1 MEIGKRL
8 LDLFSSSTPLV
19 GEMQR
24 LVRAR
29 FSIDILETAQGAKP
43 FVVAALWREVG
54 GQIVVWTG
62 TQESAD
68 RFASDCAFYLEHR
81 GSPVW
86 SLAARDEMSDAP
98 LNPTLQSARMEAL
111 AHLSDGRPGVFC
123 IPHEALRGSVR
134 TADEFKRATR
144 RLRVGDTTD
153 WETLLADLVSLGYE
167 RVDTVGAAGEFAV
180 RGGIID
186 VFPPLTDLP
195 LRLEFFGDIL
205 ESIRSFALADQR
217 SVGEEKAI
225 VISPWSDAPGGAA
238 GCVLDYAPKAL
249 VVIEDQ
255 DMIVA
260 ADSAP
265 PVESGGDSIIA
276 ADEDDDPD
284 RSRASNARLIENDGA
299 SDACPTTGDDDG
311 ASDARPT
318 TDDDDGASDACPTTY
333 DDDDNAKTFRLAELV
348 ERTLKRAVLTFQPE
362 IASVRIAR
370 EADEKI
376 AVGASIAPQY
386 GRSVERF
393 VDDIRTRI
401 ARGQTVAIVSVGHR
415 RVREMLDE
423 ADIAVESRGQGRVIV
438 ADGTLDAGFV
448 MDRVNLAVVGDA
460 ELFGHSARR
469 HKMKAAKEG
478 VPLSEADLKAG
489 EYFVHA
495 NHGIGQ
501 YVSLERLTI
510 DEVERDF
517 MLLRYLGEDRLYVPI
532 DQMHLVRKYVA
543 SDGAAP
549 RLSKMGGSD
558 WARTRARVR
567 EAVDTIAQGLVRLY
581 AERETAQGHAFAPD
595 TPWQAELEESFPYD
609 ETPDQ
614 VSAIEAV
621 KADMERPRPMD
632 RLICG
637 DVGYGKT
644 EVAIRAAFKAI
655 MDRKQVAVLVPTTV
669 LAAQHFRTFSDRFA
683 AFPVRIGLLSRFR
696 TREEQRETLRDLH
709 AGSIDIVVGTHR
721 LLQKDVGFARLGL
734 VIVDE
739 EQRFGVMHKERL
751 KELRRSVDVLTLSAT
766 PIPRTL
772 HMAMVGVRDLSLIQ
786 TAPVNRVAIKTVVT
800 PANDAVVGQALRQE
814 FERNGQVYF
823 VHNRIETIY
832 GVAAAL
838 QALAPRARI
847 VVGHGQMREG
857 ELEKVMVAFVNGEF
871 DMLVSTTIIENGLD
885 IPNVNTIVVNNAD
898 RFGLA
903 QLYQLRGRVGR
914 SAHQAYAYFLHQPH
928 RKLTI
933 EAESRL
939 DAIREFSHLGSG
951 LQLAMRDLEIRGA
964 GNLLGQRQSGFI
976 AAVGFETYCQILQEA
991 IAQRRG
997 EPQPQEIPPPVL
1009 DLRVSAYLPSEYV
1022 KGAGQKIDMYQRLAA
1037 ARSIPEVDVVGEE
1050 LRDRYGPH
1058 PSPVQALLE
1067 LTRVRV
1073 LAAAKGVEKV
1083 ALEQRRLTLEIGR
1096 RFSFSEQ
1103 ALPALTALTRG
1114 NFRFTQSAIVI
1125 HLPDSLQA
1133 RDGMLGTVREILT
1146 AL

>member
-1 MEIGKRL
+1 MQIGDRP
-8 LDLFSSSTPLV
+8 LDLFSSATPLV

-24 LVRAR
+24 FIRAR
-29 FSIDILETAQGAKP
+29 LSIDVLETAQGAKP
-43 FVVAALWREVG
+43 FVVASLWREIG
-54 GQIVVWTG
+54 GQVIVWTG

-68 RFASDCAFYLEHR
+68 RFASDCAFYLDHR

-86 SLAARDEMSDAP
+86 SIAARDEMSDAP

-111 AHLSDGRPGVFC
+111 AHLADGRAGVFC
-123 IPHEALRGSVR
+123 IPHDALRSSVL
-134 TADEFKRATR
+134 TADDFRRATR
-144 RLRVGDTTD
+144 LLHVGDATD
-153 WETLLADLVSLGYE
+153 WEALLADLVALGYE

-186 VFPPLTDLP
+186 VFPPLSDLP
-195 LRLEFFGDIL
+195 LRLEFFGDVL

-217 SVGEEKAI
+217 SVGEEKSA
-225 VISPWSDAPGGAA
+225 VISPWFDGSAGAA
-238 GCVLDYAPKAL
+238 GCILDYAPDAL
-249 VVIEDQ
+249 VVVEDQ
-255 DMIVA
+255 DMIA
-260 ADSAP
+260 AAESAP
-265 PVESGGDSIIA
+265 QVESGGDSIIA
-276 ADEDDDPD
+276 ADEDDESD
-284 RSRASNARLIENDGA
+284 RSR
-299 SDACPTTGDDDG
+299 

-318 TDDDDGASDACPTTY
+318 TGSDDEETSDDDDVVGARDRFT
-333 DDDDNAKTFRLAELV
+333 LAQLV
-348 ERTLKRAVLTFQPE
+348 ERTRKRAVLTFQPD
-362 IASVRIAR
+362 IAGIRIAR
-370 EADEKI
+370 AADEKI
-376 AVGASIAPQY
+376 AVGAGIAPQY

-393 VDDIRTRI
+393 VDDVRTRI

-423 ADIAVESRGQGRVIV
+423 ADIAVESRGRGRVIV
-438 ADGTLDAGFV
+438 SDGTLDAGFV
-448 MDRVNLAVVGDA
+448 MERVNLVVIGDA

-510 DEVERDF
+510 DDVERDF

-614 VSAIEAV
+614 SSAIEAV

-696 TREEQRETLRDLH
+696 TREEQKETLRELH
-709 AGSIDIVVGTHR
+709 AGGVDIVVGTHR
-721 LLQKDVGFARLGL
+721 LLQKDVGFSRLGL

-847 VVGHGQMREG
+847 VVGHGQMKEG
-857 ELEKVMVAFVNGEF
+857 ELEKVMVAFVDGEF

-928 RKLTI
+928 RKLTV

-1037 ARSIPEVDVVGEE
+1037 ARAIPEVDAAGEE
-1050 LRDRYGPH
+1050 LRDRFGPL
-1058 PSPVQALLE
+1058 PAPVEALLE

-1125 HLPDSLQA
+1125 HLPTSMQA

>member
-1 MEIGKRL
+1 MHSANRL
-8 LDLFSSSTPLV
+8 LDHFASASPALDDIA
-19 GEMQR
+19 R

-29 FSIDILETAQGAKP
+29 CSVDVTETSQGAKP
-43 FVVAALWREVG
+43 FVVAALWRAVG
-54 GQIVVWTG
+54 GQIVVWSG
-62 TQESAD
+62 PQESAD
-68 RFASDCAFYLEHR
+68 RFASDCSFYLEQR
-81 GSPVW
+81 GAPVW
-86 SLAARDEMSDAP
+86 TLAARDETPGAP
-98 LNPTLQSARMEAL
+98 LNPTLQSARIEAL
-111 AHLSDGRPGVFC
+111 THLAAGRPGVFC
-123 IPHEALRGSVR
+123 IAHDALRDAVR
-134 TADEFKRATR
+134 DALEFTQLTR
-144 RLRVGDTTD
+144 RLRVGETVD
-153 WETLLADLVSLGYE
+153 WEALLADLVALGYE
-167 RVDTVGAAGEFAV
+167 RVETVGAAGEFAV
-180 RGGIID
+180 RGGIVD
-186 VFPPLTDLP
+186 VFPPLADLP
-195 LRLEFFGDIL
+195 LRLEFFGDVL
-205 ESIRSFALADQR
+205 ESARSFALADQR
-217 SVGEEKAI
+217 SIANVDAV
-225 VISPWSDAPGGAA
+225 VISPWSDAPDGAA
-238 GCVLDYAPKAL
+238 GCVLDYAPDA
-249 VVIEDQ
+249 VIIVEDQ
-255 DMIVA
+255 EMIA
-260 ADSAP
+260 ASDRSP
-265 PVESGGDSIIA
+265 LIESGGDSIIA
-276 ADEDDDPD
+276 ADEGNDVVGQASLAPADHKGPPHKESADPD
-284 RSRASNARLIENDGA
+284 NPQQRARFTVQS
-299 SDACPTTGDDDG
+299 
-311 ASDARPT
+311 
-318 TDDDDGASDACPTTY
+318 
-333 DDDDNAKTFRLAELV
+333 LV
-348 ERTLKRAVLTFQPE
+348 ERTSERAVVTFPPE
-362 IASVRIAR
+362 IPSVRIAR
-370 EADEKI
+370 AADDKVLV
-376 AVGASIAPQY
+376 AAGPAPLY

-393 VDDIRTRI
+393 VDDVRARV

-415 RVREMLDE
+415 RIREMLDE
-423 ADIAVESRGQGRVIV
+423 ADIAVSSDDRGHVIV

-448 MDRVNLAVVGDA
+448 MDRIGLTVVGDA

-469 HKMKAAKEG
+469 HKLKAAKEG
-478 VPLSEADLKAG
+478 VPLEQADLKAG
-489 EYFVHA
+489 EFFVHA

-501 YVSLERLTI
+501 YVSLEHLTI
-510 DEVERDF
+510 DGVERDF
-517 MLLRYLGEDRLYVPI
+517 MLLKYLGEDRLYVPI

-549 RLSKMGGSD
+549 RLSKMGGGD

-595 TPWQAELEESFPYD
+595 TPWQTELEESFPYD

-614 VSAIEAV
+614 VTSISAV

-696 TREEQRETLRDLH
+696 SRQEQKETLRDLH
-709 AGSIDIVVGTHR
+709 AGGVDIVVGTHR

-772 HMAMVGVRDLSLIQ
+772 HMSMVGVRDLSLIQ

-800 PANDAVVGQALRQE
+800 PASDAVVGQALRQE
-814 FERNGQVYF
+814 FDRGGQVYF

-838 QALAPRARI
+838 QALAPRARV
-847 VVGHGQMREG
+847 VVGHGQMKEG
-857 ELEKVMVAFVNGEF
+857 ELEQVMVAFVNGEF

-885 IPNVNTIVVNNAD
+885 IPNVNTIIVNNAD

-928 RKLTI
+928 RKLSI

-997 EPQPQEIPPPVL
+997 EPQVHETPPPVL
-1009 DLRVSAYLPSEYV
+1009 DLRVSAYLPSDYV
-1022 KGAGQKIDMYQRLAA
+1022 KGAGQKFDMYQRLAA
-1037 ARSIPEVDVVGEE
+1037 ARSTPEVDAAADE
-1050 LRDRYGPH
+1050 LRDRFGPL
-1058 PSPVQALLE
+1058 PAPVEALLE

-1096 RFSFSEQ
+1096 RFSLSEQ
-1103 ALPALTALTRG
+1103 ALPALNALARG

-1125 HLPDSLQA
+1125 HLPPSTQA
-1133 RDGMLGTVREILT
+1133 RDGMLATVREVLT